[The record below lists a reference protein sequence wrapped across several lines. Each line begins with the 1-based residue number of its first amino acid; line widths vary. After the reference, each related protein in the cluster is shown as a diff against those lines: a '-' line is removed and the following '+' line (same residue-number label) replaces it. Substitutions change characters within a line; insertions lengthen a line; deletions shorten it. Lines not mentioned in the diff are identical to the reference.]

1 MASETSTLPPAAS
14 PSLLVIWRHQFS
26 NCRETTLC
34 VSSSIGQEVLEA
46 MSWLHICAFLMIQ
59 WPTTCLHSERML
71 GIWHFLFQLSLC
83 KSIVIQVRNNFA
95 YTCRR
100 KAIFL
105 QPVFFASLLHWN
117 WLGTWK
123 IACYA
128 CRILLCRKVFKNRN
142 SLDFWRCWSNPLM
155 TQTNSFSESEVLHFS
170 RYVLKMLQLFFLCP
184 LLSCCIIETFTF
196 LNKIPFYSCASGSN
210 FICKIQDL
218 KEIWVK
224 SYVVLK

>member
-1 MASETSTLPPAAS
+1 MKPLPPAAS

-59 WPTTCLHSERML
+59 WPTTCLHSESML

-100 KAIFL
+100 KVIFCNLFFCKLAALELIRNMENSMLCMQNFVMQKSVQKQEFAWLLMMLVESPHDTDKFLQWEWSFALFKICAKNASAIFSL
-105 QPVFFASLLHWN
+105 PSTELLHYRNLHFPQQNSLL
-117 WLGTWK
+117 
-123 IACYA
+123 
-128 CRILLCRKVFKNRN
+128 
-142 SLDFWRCWSNPLM
+142 
-155 TQTNSFSESEVLHFS
+155 
-170 RYVLKMLQLFFLCP
+170 
-184 LLSCCIIETFTF
+184 
-196 LNKIPFYSCASGSN
+196 
-210 FICKIQDL
+210 
-218 KEIWVK
+218 
-224 SYVVLK
+224 

>member
-1 MASETSTLPPAAS
+1 MKPLPPAAS

-59 WPTTCLHSERML
+59 WPTTCLHSKSML

-100 KAIFL
+100 KVIFCNL
-105 QPVFFASLLHWN
+105 FFCKLAALELIRN
-117 WLGTWK
+117 MK

-128 CRILLCRKVFKNRN
+128 CRILLCRKVFKNRIKN
-142 SLDFWRCWSNPLM
+142 FKD
-155 TQTNSFSESEVLHFS
+155 SF
-170 RYVLKMLQLFFLCP
+170 
-184 LLSCCIIETFTF
+184 
-196 LNKIPFYSCASGSN
+196 
-210 FICKIQDL
+210 
-218 KEIWVK
+218 IWV
-224 SYVVLK
+224 SWINEGLPPH